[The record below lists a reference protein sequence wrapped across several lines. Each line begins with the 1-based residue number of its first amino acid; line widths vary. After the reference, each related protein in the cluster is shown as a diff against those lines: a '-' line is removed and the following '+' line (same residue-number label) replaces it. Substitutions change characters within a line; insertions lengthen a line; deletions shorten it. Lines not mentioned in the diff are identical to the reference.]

1 MQLRPLGQSQ
11 GASALIYWIIP
22 LGGDEKQDLI
32 PREMPAEKIISLP
45 ASPLLFFFFLF
56 FFQRHLCLPAGFTAL
71 LQPYTTRDFLNLPA
85 PSRVLFSCL
94 EEDSKPSLPTPPQS
108 RAPEDRCFYLNLDDI
123 MVLVVQSLS
132 HV

>member
-45 ASPLLFFFFLF
+45 ASPLLFFFSFYF
-56 FFQRHLCLPAGFTAL
+56 FFRDIFVFLQA
-71 LQPYTTRDFLNLPA
+71 LQPCYN
-85 PSRVLFSCL
+85 
-94 EEDSKPSLPTPPQS
+94 PTPPEIS
-108 RAPEDRCFYLNLDDI
+108 
-123 MVLVVQSLS
+123 
-132 HV
+132 

>member
-45 ASPLLFFFFLF
+45 ASPLLFFFLF
-56 FFQRHLCLPAGFTAL
+56 IFFSET
-71 LQPYTTRDFLNLPA
+71 
-85 PSRVLFSCL
+85 
-94 EEDSKPSLPTPPQS
+94 
-108 RAPEDRCFYLNLDDI
+108 
-123 MVLVVQSLS
+123 SLS
-132 HV
+132 SCRLYSLATTLHHQRFPEPAYPI